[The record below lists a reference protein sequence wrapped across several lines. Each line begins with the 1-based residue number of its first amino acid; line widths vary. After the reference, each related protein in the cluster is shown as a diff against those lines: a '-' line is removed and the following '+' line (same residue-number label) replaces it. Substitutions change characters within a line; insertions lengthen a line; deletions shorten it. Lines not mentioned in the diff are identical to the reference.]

1 MTVAGQFR
9 AVLDSARPSGAILEF
24 DETTTSKVLSTQ
36 ETRRIDTSENTA
48 RQQKLE
54 IYLSY

>member
-24 DETTTSKVLSTQ
+24 DETTTSRVLSTQ

-54 IYLSY
+54 IYL